1 MQQLVSS
8 QKAMKRIRINKR
20 VQELRVKTVKYFK
33 SIERAQDEVEI
44 MQAKPKMKDDSI
56 QAAAVSEKVGNLN

>member
-1 MQQLVSS
+1 ME
-8 QKAMKRIRINKR
+8 RITIIKP

-44 MQAKPKMKDDSI
+44 MQARRKGKGDSI
-56 QAAAVSEKVGNLN
+56 QAVANSEKVGNLD